1 LEEEAVVLPLLVGLV
16 VQVVEQQDQVLLLD
30 QVVEQQQDK
39 VMQVEIVA
47 LVNEVMAVAVEQVL
61 LVLTELAQLQVQEEQ
76 GLQTL

>member
-1 LEEEAVVLPLLVGLV
+1 MLPLLVGLV